1 MFAQSNFRVD
11 YNKARYDDLN
21 FTAADRQIL
30 RELAVQVAD
39 IAARP
44 VMAERKLL
52 WTKHNDLEKTRPL
65 ILADPEYGWNEIITA
80 DQIRCTNNI
89 AQYWEF
95 YLRKLIFWGD
105 RLDDDFIVEAIFDLP
120 HVFSE
125 TPWSVANSAR
135 HATDKAVVE
144 NGGAYHIDA
153 VLEDYAQVSQIIR
166 PELTIDF
173 DKSKY
178 LYGVAR
184 EIFDGVLKVRQHS
197 VWYWSLG
204 LTDEYAFL
212 RGMENLLYD
221 FYDEP
226 DNVHRVMKI
235 LTEGTLAKIDYLEN
249 QGLFHLN
256 NDSTYVGSGG
266 IGWTNE
272 LPANGFKGYTR
283 TKDMWLLSE
292 SQITIGVSPEMF
304 AEFIW
309 PYQKRIADRYGLLCY
324 GCCEPMDD
332 RIEIVKQASNLRRVS
347 VSPWANKAKMSE
359 HLGADYVYSMKLS
372 PTPLAMAT
380 LDESLVRREIA
391 EGLAMTRNNNVE
403 MIMKDNHTL
412 GKNPNNIIR
421 WTQIAR
427 EEINKLY

>member
-11 YNKARYDDLN
+11 YSKARYDDLI
-21 FTAADRQIL
+21 FSAADQLTL
-30 RELAVQVAD
+30 RELASQVAE

-44 VMAERKLL
+44 IMAERRKL
-52 WTKHNDLEKTRPL
+52 WTLHNDLQKTRPL
-65 ILADPEYGWNEIITA
+65 ILADPENGWNEIITA
-80 DQIRCTNNI
+80 DQIKCKNNI

-105 RLDDDFIVEAIFDLP
+105 QLDDDFIVEAIFDLP
-120 HVFSE
+120 HVYSE
-125 TPWSVANSAR
+125 TPWGVAGSSR
-135 HATDKAVVE
+135 HATAKEVSE
-144 NGGAYHIDA
+144 TGGAYHIES
-153 VLEDYAQVSQIIR
+153 VLEDYAQIPRITR

-178 LYGVAR
+178 LYGLAR
-184 EIFDGVLKVRQHS
+184 SIFDGVLKVRQHT

-212 RGMENLLYD
+212 RGMENMLYD

-226 DNVHRVMKI
+226 DNVHKVMNI
-235 LTEGTLAKIDYLEN
+235 LTEGTLAKIDYLEQ

-266 IGWTNE
+266 IGWTTQ
-272 LPANGFKGYTR
+272 LPSERYKGYAR
-283 TKDMWLLSE
+283 TQDMWLLSE

-309 PYQKRIADRYGLLCY
+309 PYQKRITDRYGLLCY

-332 RIEIVKQASNLRRVS
+332 RIEIVKQAKNLRRVS
-347 VSPWANKAKMSE
+347 VSPWANKALMAE
-359 HLGADYVYSMKLS
+359 HLGADYVYSMKPS
-372 PTPLAMAT
+372 PTPLSMSV
-380 LDESLVRREIA
+380 LDEDLVRREIQ
-391 EGLAMTRNNNVE
+391 EGLSLTRNNNVE
-403 MIMKDNHTL
+403 IIMKDNHTL
-412 GKNPNNIIR
+412 GKNPQNLIR

-427 EEINKLY
+427 EEVNKLG

>member
-1 MFAQSNFRVD
+1 MFAQSNIRLDF
-11 YNKARYDDLN
+11 NKARYDDLN
-21 FTAADRQIL
+21 FSAADRAIL
-30 RELAVQVAD
+30 RELGQQVAE

-44 VMAERKLL
+44 IMAERRIL
-52 WTKHNDLEKTRPL
+52 WRKHNDLERTRPL
-65 ILADPEYGWNEIITA
+65 ILADPENGWNEIITQ

-95 YLRKLIFWGD
+95 YLRKLIYWGNE
-105 RLDDDFIVEAIFDLP
+105 LDDDFTVEAIFDLP
-120 HVFSE
+120 HVYSE
-125 TPWSVANSAR
+125 TPWGVAGSAK
-135 HATDKAVVE
+135 HATDRAVTE
-144 NGGAYHIDA
+144 QGSAYHIDA
-153 VLEDYAQVSQIIR
+153 VLEDYAQISQITR
-166 PELTIDF
+166 PQLTIDF
-173 DKSKY
+173 DKSNQ
-178 LYGVAR
+178 LYTTAH

-226 DNVHRVMKI
+226 DAVHEVMGI
-235 LTEGTLAKIDYLEN
+235 LTDGMLAKVDYLES

-256 NDSTYVGSGG
+256 NDHTYVGSGG
-266 IGWTNE
+266 LGWTSQ
-272 LPANGFKGYTR
+272 LPADRYKGYTR
-283 TKDMWLLSE
+283 TQDMWLLLE

-332 RIEIVKQASNLRRVS
+332 RFEIVKQAKNLRRVS
-347 VSPWANKAKMSE
+347 VSPWANKAKMAE
-359 HLGADYVYSMKLS
+359 FLGDGYVYSMKPS
-372 PTPLAMAT
+372 PTPLAQKT
-380 LDESLVRREIA
+380 LDEALCRAEIR
-391 EGLAMTRNNNVE
+391 EGLSLTRNNHVE
-403 MIMKDNHTL
+403 ILMKDNHTL
-412 GKNPNNIIR
+412 GKNPQNLVR

-427 EEINKLY
+427 EEINRLY

>member
-11 YNKARYDDLN
+11 YNKARYDDLE
-21 FTAADRQIL
+21 FPAADRKIL
-30 RELAVQVAD
+30 RELALQVAE

-44 VMAERKLL
+44 VMEERRSL
-52 WTKHNDLEKTRPL
+52 WTQHNDLQKTRPL
-65 ILADPEYGWNEIITA
+65 ILADPENGWNEIITA
-80 DQIRCTNNI
+80 DQIQCSNNI

-120 HVFSE
+120 HIFSE
-125 TPWSVANSAR
+125 TPWGVAGSSR
-135 HATDKAVVE
+135 HATNKAVAE

-153 VLEDYAQVSQIIR
+153 VLEDYAQIGQITR
-166 PELTIDF
+166 PELSIDF
-173 DKSKY
+173 DKSKH

-184 EIFDGVLKVRQHS
+184 EIFDGAIKVRQHS

-226 DNVHRVMKI
+226 DNVHKVMEI
-235 LTEGTLAKIDYLEN
+235 LTEGTLAKIDYLES

-266 IGWTNE
+266 IGWTSQ
-272 LPANGFKGYTR
+272 LPSDGFKGYTR
-283 TKDMWLLSE
+283 TRDMWLLSE
-292 SQITIGVSPEMF
+292 SQITIGVSPDMF
-304 AEFIW
+304 AEYIW

-332 RIEIVKQASNLRRVS
+332 RIEIVKQAQNLRRVS
-347 VSPWANKAKMSE
+347 VSPWASKASMAE

-372 PTPLAMAT
+372 PTPLSMAV
-380 LDESLVRREIA
+380 LDEDLVRQELA
-391 EGLAMTRNNNVE
+391 EGLKLTRNNHIEV
-403 MIMKDNHTL
+403 IMKDNHTL
-412 GKNPNNIIR
+412 GKNPENLIR

-427 EEINKLY
+427 EEVNKLS